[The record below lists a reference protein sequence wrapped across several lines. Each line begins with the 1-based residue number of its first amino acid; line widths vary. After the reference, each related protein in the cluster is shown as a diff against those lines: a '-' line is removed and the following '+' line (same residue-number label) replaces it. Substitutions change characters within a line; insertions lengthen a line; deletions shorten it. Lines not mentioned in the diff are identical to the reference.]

1 MSDLNLEIKRLII
14 EFLNLEDLTPADID
28 NDAPLFGDAGLA
40 LDSIDALELAMAVQ
54 RRFGVR
60 IVDSKE
66 TRRVMVSVSA
76 LAAYIESR

>member
-1 MSDLNLEIKRLII
+1 MSDLKLEIKRLII
-14 EFLNLEDLTPADID
+14 ESLNLEDLTPDDID
-28 NDAPLFGDAGLA
+28 DDAPLFGDGELA

-66 TRRVMVSVSA
+66 TRRVMASVSA

>member
-1 MSDLNLEIKRLII
+1 MSDLNLEIKQLII
-14 EFLNLEDLTPADID
+14 ESLNLEDLAPADID
-28 NDAPLFGDAGLA
+28 NDAPLFGDVGLA